1 MMAGAKSVS
10 AQISATNYVHS
21 RADYGTGDQADLD
34 EVDVRRGFWHHR
46 CHEEGWRTAHGD
58 GDGARAIYLAN

>member
-10 AQISATNYVHS
+10 AQISATNYVHW

-34 EVDVRRGFWHHR
+34 EADVRRGFWHHR

-58 GDGARAIYLAN
+58 GDGAPAIYLAN